1 MAIVKEASEALAKV
15 RLGQRKGARV
25 VASALPRTI
34 VYTQPRRRVVKPG
47 PAGSPRAILQ
57 QEVATNMAGKKAVG
71 PWLGPLTAAPE
82 GICAMDSLMPSTIFL
97 DTRAIGHLALDHEH
111 DKQMVSE
118 LYKAQSDSGL
128 LQEAADAAAVKV
140 ANQQLQLQRDKHQ
153 QARAVQ
159 AQSMLMQASR
169 DKTPPARNAMR
180 RMHVINQPRR
190 FN

>member
-1 MAIVKEASEALAKV
+1 MAVVKEAAEVLKV
-15 RLGQRKGARV
+15 RPGQRKGARV

-34 VYTQPRRRVVKPG
+34 VYTQPRRHVVKPG
-47 PAGSPRAILQ
+47 PTGSPRAILQ
-57 QEVATNMAGKKAVG
+57 HEVANNQTGKKAVG
-71 PWLGPLTAAPE
+71 PWLGPFAAAPE
-82 GICAMDSLMPSTIFL
+82 GIGAMDSLIPSTIFL
-97 DTRAIGHLALDHEH
+97 DTRAICHLDLDHDH
-111 DKQMVSE
+111 DKEMVQE

-140 ANQQLQLQRDKHQ
+140 ANQQLQLQREKHQ

>member
-1 MAIVKEASEALAKV
+1 MAVVKEAADVLAKV

-47 PAGSPRAILQ
+47 PTGSPRAILQ
-57 QEVATNMAGKKAVG
+57 AEVATNQIGKKAVG
-71 PWLGPLTAAPE
+71 PWLGPFAAAPDS
-82 GICAMDSLMPSTIFL
+82 ICAMDGLIPSTIFM
-97 DTRAIGHLALDHEH
+97 DTRAICHLALDKNG
-111 DKQMVSE
+111 DKQKISE

-128 LQEAADAAAVKV
+128 LQEVADAAAVKV
-140 ANQQLQLQRDKHQ
+140 ANQQLQLQREKHQ